1 MHTAMSTHSAARNF
15 PCCHRYVLH
24 VSQMMWETSRI
35 ERCTGSARVR
45 TYSQKPNDA
54 PTAHTS
60 RPKKRMARL
69 VTVPWKKFTSSSE
82 GNWMSASPAK
92 AFTEKRS
99 AVATSH
105 LVFAIREFMPAA
117 VNFEFPAI
125 SFEKNGDPWRVAGSR
140 RGHFFEVV
148 RSAIQFKS

>member
-24 VSQMMWETSRI
+24 VSQMM
-35 ERCTGSARVR
+35 
-45 TYSQKPNDA
+45 NDA

-99 AVATSH
+99 AVDTSH
-105 LVFAIREFMPAA
+105 LVFFNKVIQAC
-117 VNFEFPAI
+117 
-125 SFEKNGDPWRVAGSR
+125 
-140 RGHFFEVV
+140 
-148 RSAIQFKS
+148 RSKF